1 MKLITIYPRNLNGES
16 FIEFSFDKDSKKLY
30 KICLISFQSE
40 TVENAK
46 LDELDLEKNDFYD
59 CLLQDE
65 SEIEIS
71 EPFKI
76 LRDSK
81 SICIMW
87 GINNLKSVK
96 YYPLSNKCY
105 LGIDPDSCLVSVVLK
120 NLLQEEIL
128 EIFGF

>member
-1 MKLITIYPRNLNGES
+1 MLKIAFEPVKFERLVEVEVYNSISGIPFCVSIKRYQFSGSIYRRNLKGDS

-40 TVENAK
+40 TIENAK

-96 YYPLSNKCY
+96 Y
-105 LGIDPDSCLVSVVLK
+105 
-120 NLLQEEIL
+120 
-128 EIFGF
+128 